1 MSDANSISAS
11 NIRLRFPSYIKGD
24 DQALDCGNYESR
36 TTTLIADALSEVP
49 VTTLTTQDP
58 VKIWVTINTP
68 ADAVPGIYTGTIQV
82 KSANEVKQKFN
93 LELLVSILIY
103 GSSLSN

>member
-1 MSDANSISAS
+1 M
-11 NIRLRFPSYIKGD
+11 
-24 DQALDCGNYESR
+24 
-36 TTTLIADALSEVP
+36 
-49 VTTLTTQDP
+49 
-58 VKIWVTINTP
+58 TINTP

-93 LELLVSILIY
+93 LELLVVDHQLPAVADWSFHLDY